1 MKSSLNETELRATA
15 EAQLLENPRAQSLA
29 LAAEAPAQEL
39 LHELQVY
46 QIELEMQNAALRETQ
61 IALEA
66 SRDRYIDLYEFAPVA
81 YLTLYPDDQIAQINL
96 TGAALLGRERKALKK
111 KHLVSFV
118 AQADRDE
125 WRRFFKR
132 SKENI
137 GKTTTE
143 LAIQRGDGT
152 FFNAQINVI
161 VQAEKCDTL
170 VTLTDIDDRISIEL
184 RLRESEERWRFA
196 IEGHGDALWDWDV
209 TAGTIYRSIRYLLL
223 LGMSDAPTIC
233 SIKESETSIHPEDRA
248 VIRETNRRLLYG
260 TTSEELGE
268 CRLQRQDGETVWIS
282 YRCHVMQRDAAG
294 RATRVIGTMRDI
306 SQRKQRQRQMDLQI
320 GRLSHQARLLALGE
334 MASATAH
341 EINQPLTAI
350 ASYAAACARRLNDR
364 PSALNIVRRIE
375 QQALRAGQIVWRM
388 RDFAKLRNT
397 ERQALQMDKLVADVF
412 EWLSWDRRSKGIEL
426 SSTIPADFPALQIDR
441 VQIEQVLLNLIW
453 NGIQAMA
460 DLPAMATIKL
470 GATLDAARKEAIISV
485 ADHGCGLPDQI
496 ALDIFAP
503 FATNKPDG
511 LGLGLSISRSIIE
524 QHHGRLWSAPRAGGG
539 SIFSFSLPLAEAP
552 LPPASDPLPA
562 IED

>member
-1 MKSSLNETELRATA
+1 MSSSQNKQQLRA
-15 EAQLLENPRAQSLA
+15 
-29 LAAEAPAQEL
+29 AAEARLPAPPEETRPAANL
-39 LHELQVY
+39 LHELQVH
-46 QIELEMQNAALRETQ
+46 QIELEMQNEALRQ
-61 IALEA
+61 AQNALEA
-66 SRDRYIDLYEFAPVA
+66 SRDRYVDLYELAPLG
-81 YLTLYPDDQIAQINL
+81 YLTLAPDGLIKQINL
-96 TGAALLGRERKALKK
+96 TGTTLLGLERKDLLQKRFAE
-111 KHLVSFV
+111 FINP
-118 AQADRDE
+118 QDRDR
-125 WRRFFKR
+125 WSRLFQQAKR
-132 SKENI
+132 I
-137 GKTTTE
+137 FGKTNVE
-143 LAIQRGDGT
+143 LMMQRSDGT
-152 FFNAQINVI
+152 IFHARIDVI
-161 VQAEKCDTL
+161 VHAEECDAL
-170 VTLTDIDDRISIEL
+170 VTLTDISERISIEL
-184 RLRESEERWRFA
+184 RLKESEERWRFA

-223 LGMSDAPTIC
+223 LGTSDTPTIC
-233 SIKESETSIHPEDRA
+233 SVAESETSIHPEDRA

-268 CRLQRQDGETVWIS
+268 CRLQRQDGETIWIS
-282 YRCHVMQRDAAG
+282 YRCHVMRRDAAG
-294 RATRVIGTMRDI
+294 RAERVIGTMRDI
-306 SQRKQRQRQMDLQI
+306 SQRKQRQRQMDVQI
-320 GRLSHQARLLALGE
+320 GKLSHQARLLALGE

-350 ASYAAACARRLNDR
+350 ASYAAACARQLSDR
-364 PSALNIVRRIE
+364 PSALDIVQRIE

-397 ERQALQMDKLVADVF
+397 ERQAVRMYALVADVF
-412 EWLSWDRRSKGIEL
+412 EWLSWDHRSNSIEL

-460 DLPAMATIKL
+460 DLPARATIKL

-485 ADHGCGLPDQI
+485 ADRGCGLPDQI

-503 FATNKPDG
+503 FASNKRDG

-524 QHHGRLWSAPRAGGG
+524 QHQGRLWSAPRAGGG

>member
-1 MKSSLNETELRATA
+1 M
-15 EAQLLENPRAQSLA
+15 
-29 LAAEAPAQEL
+29 
-39 LHELQVY
+39 
-46 QIELEMQNAALRETQ
+46 
-61 IALEA
+61 
-66 SRDRYIDLYEFAPVA
+66 
-81 YLTLYPDDQIAQINL
+81 
-96 TGAALLGRERKALKK
+96 
-111 KHLVSFV
+111 
-118 AQADRDE
+118 
-125 WRRFFKR
+125 
-132 SKENI
+132 
-137 GKTTTE
+137 
-143 LAIQRGDGT
+143 
-152 FFNAQINVI
+152 
-161 VQAEKCDTL
+161 
-170 VTLTDIDDRISIEL
+170 
-184 RLRESEERWRFA
+184 
-196 IEGHGDALWDWDV
+196 
-209 TAGTIYRSIRYLLL
+209 
-223 LGMSDAPTIC
+223 
-233 SIKESETSIHPEDRA
+233 
-248 VIRETNRRLLYG
+248 YG

-268 CRLQRQDGETVWIS
+268 CRLQRQDGETIWIS

-320 GRLSHQARLLALGE
+320 SRLSHQARLLALGE
-334 MASATAH
+334 MVSATAH

-397 ERQALQMDKLVADVF
+397 ERQAVQMDTLVADVF

-524 QHHGRLWSAPRAGGG
+524 QHHGRLWSAQRAGGG